1 MKDTEANRGS
11 WYRSGALLMG
21 VIAALLLMLILVSI
35 AVIRTRKAEEAR
47 VAAMDREALDQLG
60 TEIDLWLQS
69 PTLESA
75 GQISDRISSVWA
87 EHSRSALPE
96 DVAKQAQFDTRLA
109 MLEWSNELDSLVASR
124 DIGRIRDFAA
134 AMPAWVEKSGRAE
147 RIRSAVGLLSDDAA
161 IRTKVEPLSSE
172 QLAEVKASGKL
183 PGHEFKVDSAFE
195 PLVADRIRSTA
206 VRVLDAR
213 DEEARASEARRRQR
227 AQALARRRAPD
238 KVASIEEIAMRPGRY
253 SGDVVRINCV
263 DILGRRPRPI
273 AGSDAF
279 AITVESERGTTY
291 FGTAG
296 DIRVVATGKVAE
308 AIVSNCSE
316 SERLSCC
323 TLYADCA
330 APQDGGPLT
339 VVIRVYAVVTLGA
352 PGSTF
357 GGFD

>member
-1 MKDTEANRGS
+1 
-11 WYRSGALLMG
+11 
-21 VIAALLLMLILVSI
+21 
-35 AVIRTRKAEEAR
+35 
-47 VAAMDREALDQLG
+47 
-60 TEIDLWLQS
+60 
-69 PTLESA
+69 
-75 GQISDRISSVWA
+75 
-87 EHSRSALPE
+87 
-96 DVAKQAQFDTRLA
+96 
-109 MLEWSNELDSLVASR
+109 
-124 DIGRIRDFAA
+124 
-134 AMPAWVEKSGRAE
+134 
-147 RIRSAVGLLSDDAA
+147 
-161 IRTKVEPLSSE
+161 
-172 QLAEVKASGKL
+172 
-183 PGHEFKVDSAFE
+183 
-195 PLVADRIRSTA
+195 
-206 VRVLDAR
+206 
-213 DEEARASEARRRQR
+213 
-227 AQALARRRAPD
+227 
-238 KVASIEEIAMRPGRY
+238 MRPGRY

-339 VVIRVYAVVTLGA
+339 AVIRVYAVVTLGA